1 MSEYDDTN
9 KGAAFTPFPSQQMI
23 LAGKINVQGTD
34 SKTVLVKDTTKDGR
48 PIIEVYQRLAI
59 MFENDNSNNEK
70 APHYSGP
77 IDENLKVAGW
87 RRSKDG
93 KPYMSLSVSAKG
105 QAAAS
110 PSTNDLPKDDI
121 PF

>member
-1 MSEYDDTN
+1 MSEYDETN

-23 LAGKINVQGTD
+23 LAGKINVKGKE
-34 SKTVLVKDTTKDGR
+34 SKTVLVKDATKDGR
-48 PIIEVYQRLAI
+48 PIIEIYERLAI
-59 MFENDNSNNEK
+59 MFENDKSNNAN
-70 APHYSGP
+70 APDYSGP

-93 KPYMSLSVSAKG
+93 KPYMSLSVSSKG
-105 QAAAS
+105 QKQS
-110 PSTNDLPKDDI
+110 SSSLPDDDI

>member
-1 MSEYDDTN
+1 MSEYDETN

-23 LAGKINVQGTD
+23 LAGKINVKGKE
-34 SKTVLVKDTTKDGR
+34 SKTVLVKDATKDGR
-48 PIIEVYQRLAI
+48 PIIEIYHRLAI
-59 MFENDNSNNEK
+59 MFENDKANNAN
-70 APHYSGP
+70 APDYSGP

-93 KPYMSLSVSAKG
+93 KPYMSLSVSSKG
-105 QAAAS
+105 QKQS
-110 PSTNDLPKDDI
+110 SSSLPDDDI

>member
-9 KGAAFTPFPSQQMI
+9 KGAAFTPFPTQQMI
-23 LAGKINVQGTD
+23 LAGKINVQGKE
-34 SKTVLVKDTTKDGR
+34 SKTILGR

-59 MFENDNSNNEK
+59 MFENDKANNDK
-70 APHYSGP
+70 APDYSGP

-105 QAAAS
+105 QQQAS
-110 PSTNDLPKDDI
+110 SGLPNDDI

>member
-9 KGAAFTPFPSQQMI
+9 KGAAFTPFPTQQMI
-23 LAGKINVQGTD
+23 LAGKINVQGKE
-34 SKTVLVKDTTKDGR
+34 SKTILVKDATKDGR

-59 MFENDNSNNEK
+59 MFENDKANNDK
-70 APHYSGP
+70 APDYSGP

-93 KPYMSLSVSAKG
+93 KPYMSLSVSTKG
-105 QAAAS
+105 QAS
-110 PSTNDLPKDDI
+110 SGLPNDDI

>member
-1 MSEYDDTN
+1 
-9 KGAAFTPFPSQQMI
+9 
-23 LAGKINVQGTD
+23 
-34 SKTVLVKDTTKDGR
+34 
-48 PIIEVYQRLAI
+48 
-59 MFENDNSNNEK
+59 MFENDKANNDK
-70 APHYSGP
+70 APDYSGP

-105 QAAAS
+105 QPQAS
-110 PSTNDLPKDDI
+110 SSLPNDDI

>member
-9 KGAAFTPFPSQQMI
+9 RGAAFTPFPTQQMI

-59 MFENDNSNNEK
+59 MFENDKSNNEK
-70 APHYSGP
+70 APDYSGP

-110 PSTNDLPKDDI
+110 PSTNDLPKDEI

>member
-1 MSEYDDTN
+1 MPEYDETN

-23 LAGKINVQGTD
+23 LAGKINVKGKE
-34 SKTVLVKDTTKDGR
+34 SKTVLVKDATKDGR
-48 PIIEVYQRLAI
+48 PIIEIYQRLAI
-59 MFENDNSNNEK
+59 MFENDKANNAN
-70 APHYSGP
+70 APDYSGP

-93 KPYMSLSVSAKG
+93 KPYMSLSVSSKG
-105 QAAAS
+105 QKQS
-110 PSTNDLPKDDI
+110 SSSLPDDDI

>member
-9 KGAAFTPFPSQQMI
+9 KGAAFTPFPTQQMI
-23 LAGKINVQGTD
+23 LAGKINVQGKE
-34 SKTVLVKDTTKDGR
+34 SKTVLVKDATKDGR

-59 MFENDNSNNEK
+59 MFENDKANNDK
-70 APHYSGP
+70 APDYSGP

-105 QAAAS
+105 QQS
-110 PSTNDLPKDDI
+110 SGLPNDDI

>member
-1 MSEYDDTN
+1 MAEYDDTN
-9 KGAAFTPFPSQQMI
+9 KGAAFTPFPTQQMI
-23 LAGKINVQGTD
+23 LAGKINVQGKE
-34 SKTVLVKDTTKDGR
+34 SKTILVKDATKDGR

-59 MFENDNSNNEK
+59 MFENDKANNDK
-70 APHYSGP
+70 APDYSGP

-105 QAAAS
+105 QQQAS
-110 PSTNDLPKDDI
+110 SGLPNDDI

>member
-1 MSEYDDTN
+1 MSEYDETN

-23 LAGKINVQGTD
+23 LAGKINVKGKE
-34 SKTVLVKDTTKDGR
+34 SKTVLVKDATIDGR
-48 PIIEVYQRLAI
+48 PIIEIYERLAI
-59 MFENDNSNNEK
+59 MFENDKANNAN
-70 APHYSGP
+70 APDYSGP

-93 KPYMSLSVSAKG
+93 KPYMSLSVSSKG
-105 QAAAS
+105 QKQS
-110 PSTNDLPKDDI
+110 SSSLPDDDI

>member
-1 MSEYDDTN
+1 MSKYDETN

-23 LAGKINVQGTD
+23 LAGKINVKGKE
-34 SKTVLVKDTTKDGR
+34 SKTVLVKDATKDGR
-48 PIIEVYQRLAI
+48 PIIEIYQRLAI
-59 MFENDNSNNEK
+59 MFENDKANNAN
-70 APHYSGP
+70 APDYSGP

-93 KPYMSLSVSAKG
+93 KPYMSLSVSSKG
-105 QAAAS
+105 QKQS
-110 PSTNDLPKDDI
+110 SNSWPDDDI

>member
-9 KGAAFTPFPSQQMI
+9 KGAAFTPFPTQQMI
-23 LAGKINVQGTD
+23 LAGKINVQGKE
-34 SKTVLVKDTTKDGR
+34 SKTVLVKDATKDGR

-59 MFENDNSNNEK
+59 MFENDKANNDK
-70 APHYSGP
+70 APDYSGP

-93 KPYMSLSVSAKG
+93 KPYMSLSVSTKG
-105 QAAAS
+105 QPQAS
-110 PSTNDLPKDDI
+110 SGLPNDDI